1 MKRVVLFILIISTFS
16 FAGVLNPFGL
26 YINPGLITEQNFA
39 FFGLNTS
46 GVLLFK
52 QDLYSIEDLNALL
65 NDGIVNLETI
75 NKLSVYS
82 FSDIAAYGT
91 LKIGK
96 FSLSP
101 FINFDGYIG
110 VSLPDEIKD
119 FIVDNIEVDKT
130 YDASSNSF
138 IRSSVFADAGL
149 IINIGK
155 VFVAPSFYL
164 PVIYSSKNDQSLTFE
179 YTSSS
184 SPAEA
189 NLKFQ
194 TNAFIYSY
202 FPFDNL
208 SASNLQDISFDDLGI
223 ALSVGYYTDNFGIS
237 VNNIILK
244 PSISKYRVSLSA
256 EATLLY
262 SGEGTDVSLT
272 YDATASMS
280 DFESYLKEVSKIPEI
295 TGYYKTNGKLSL
307 GFRGKYA
314 LDKKWSVG
322 GFLVGNFGVFSPYYF
337 IDYLSDASAFVHSF
351 GSKLD
356 IRIIYF
362 TINMKLISSN
372 ISPFSAN
379 SFGVNF
385 NFGLGF

>member
-1 MKRVVLFILIISTFS
+1 MKKFILFLLIITTFS

-65 NDGIVNLETI
+65 NDGIVKLETI
-75 NKLSVYS
+75 NNLSVYS
-82 FSDIAAYGT
+82 FSDISAYGT
-91 LKIGK
+91 IKIGK

-110 VSLPDEIKD
+110 INLPDEIKD
-119 FIVDNIEVDKT
+119 FIVDNIEVNKT
-130 YDASSNSF
+130 YDATSNSF
-138 IRSSVFADAGL
+138 IKSNVFIDTGL
-149 IINIGK
+149 IVNIGK
-155 VFVAPSFYL
+155 VFLAPSIYL
-164 PVIYSSKNDQSLTFE
+164 PVIYTSKDDQNLTFE

-208 SASNLQDISFDDLGI
+208 NEENIQDISFNDLGI
-223 ALSVGYYTDNFGIS
+223 SLSVGYNTDNFGIS
-237 VNNIILK
+237 VNNIVLK
-244 PSISKYRVSLSA
+244 SSNSKYRVSLSA
-256 EATLLY
+256 EATLMYL
-262 SGEGTDVSLT
+262 GDGTDVSLT
-272 YDATASMS
+272 YDATASVS

-295 TGYYKTNGKLSL
+295 TGYYKTNGKLSF

-314 LDKKWSVG
+314 LDKNWSLG
-322 GFLVGNFGVFSPYYF
+322 GFIVGNFGIFSPYYF
-337 IDYLSDASAFVHSF
+337 IDYLSDARGFIHSF
-351 GSKLD
+351 GSKFDVRL
-356 IRIIYF
+356 IYF
-362 TINMKLISSN
+362 TINMKFISSN
-372 ISPFSAN
+372 FSPFSAN
-379 SFGVNF
+379 SIGIGF